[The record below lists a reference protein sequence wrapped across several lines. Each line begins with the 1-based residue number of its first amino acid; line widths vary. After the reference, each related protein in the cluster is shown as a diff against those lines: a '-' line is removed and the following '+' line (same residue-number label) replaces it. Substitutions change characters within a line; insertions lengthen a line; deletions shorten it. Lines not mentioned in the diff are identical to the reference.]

1 MRLARRP
8 MAKSWFKRQDR
19 KCPIG
24 ARHKHDKAKRHT
36 APQPSR
42 MFDASLAHYS
52 VIRIA

>member
-1 MRLARRP
+1 MRLAIRP

-24 ARHKHDKAKRHT
+24 ARHKNDKTKSRT

-52 VIRIA
+52 MIRIA